1 MHTAAGFAR
10 QFPQIAADL
19 GPDNLRV
26 LLDMMSELDMPASR
40 KIIRDRMPVD
50 SLYFILDGR
59 MAISIEEGGRQIPLG
74 ESGPGEWLGEVS
86 VLSGEMLASSTVT
99 TLTPVKLLRLKH
111 QAFEDLLHQRPQ
123 VASVL
128 LRQLTD
134 MLADRLKTSLASG
147 MAPIKAAALDQ
158 SSAPKGLLWSLIGG
172 GGG

>member
-19 GPDNLRV
+19 GPENLRL
-26 LLDMMSELDMPASR
+26 LLDMMSELHMPAQR

-50 SLYFILDGR
+50 SLYFVLDGR
-59 MAISIEEGGRQIPLG
+59 MAISIEEAGRQIPLG

-111 QAFEDLLHQRPQ
+111 QAFEDLLHQQPQ
-123 VASVL
+123 IAAVL
-128 LRQLTD
+128 LQQLTD

-147 MAPIKAAALDQ
+147 TAPVTAAALAT
-158 SSAPKGLLWSLIGG
+158 APAPHGLLWSLIGG
-172 GGG
+172 SRG